1 MPIKDAF
8 PDVAAAQKAE
18 YSGKEVEKAIPG
30 AVQKLG
36 GVIRLS
42 GLKPIGS

>member
-1 MPIKDAF
+1 MKDAF
-8 PDVAAAQKAE
+8 PDVATAQKAE
-18 YSGKEVEKAIPG
+18 YSGKEVEKPMPG
-30 AVQKLG
+30 GVQKLG